1 MRPEASSP
9 GHLRPGNKSGAA
21 RAVASDAFNQEPPAL
36 VMPGPEP
43 QGSVSQHPRV
53 AALGRAGQRTGQ
65 RGRHDV
71 PAAPADAG
79 AYHAGT
85 GPILM
90 GRINTFLADH
100 LPIRTSA

>member
-1 MRPEASSP
+1 MPTP
-9 GHLRPGNKSGAA
+9 GRAHMEWGPGRISDLR
-21 RAVASDAFNQEPPAL
+21 RLQPPAL

-43 QGSVSQHPRV
+43 QGLVSQHIRGWRRWD
-53 AALGRAGQRTGQ
+53 GRDGGLENLSCRRRTGQ

-90 GRINTFLADH
+90 GRC
-100 LPIRTSA
+100 